1 MLRVAVSFA
10 LLTLA
15 SAVPELASAQPA
27 EEPPPSSSSESPSEA
42 PPEDAP
48 ITKLPALKKQV
59 QATYPKAALRDRIEA
74 DVQLEFDITAE
85 GTVDNI
91 GVVASSTRAE
101 TLSSTTGID
110 LSVTRSSTI
119 ADYGFVKAA
128 TTAVSKMEFEP
139 AEASGVPVSV
149 RIPFTYRFTLPPPVT
164 ATAATET
171 ATAAPRVVN
180 FQGVMRERGTRRRV
194 SGVVVTVFREVEGQ
208 QLGFEAV
215 TDDEGVFRFTDL
227 IPGEWK
233 VLAEAEG
240 YFPVRTAEI
249 IVAGQVLETTYF
261 IERGSYNKFDVIV
274 EVERVKKEINR
285 RTLTREEII
294 KVPGTLGDP
303 VRVVENLPG
312 VARTP
317 GGGGQ
322 IIVRGSGPQDT
333 GVFVDGVDVPLIYH
347 FGGLRSV
354 IPAEMVETVDF
365 YPGNFSV
372 RYGRFTGGVFDLHI
386 RKLNNDDGEVHG
398 SLDVSLLDAA
408 LYLEVPVAEGLTVA
422 VAGRRSYIDFLLEAA
437 VPDSSGVSLISAPR
451 YYDYQ
456 ALISYQPTAEHDVRG
471 FFFGSDD
478 VLRLLFENPSDQSA
492 EIQSGNLSFAT
503 DFQRGY
509 LEYRYTPSDR
519 FTNRL
524 LVSAGRDKVD
534 GSLGTQFRFVLELE
548 VYQLRNE
555 ADWKVTDWLTL
566 SAGLDY
572 QLDVADVDVRAP
584 RPPREGE
591 EVVNN
596 GIEDVIETVVE
607 DFKQLQIAPWI
618 ETELKLFDERLRII
632 PGIRFDYFGQVPEER
647 WSFDPRVVVRY
658 RFIDRW
664 TVKAGVGAVHQPP
677 QPQDLNEDFGN
688 PDLKL
693 QSGIQYSLGLEWLPE
708 DHIRIDVTGFYKD
721 LSNLVSRTSDSEV
734 DDGPVLLA
742 NDANGRVFGLE
753 VFLEHKFKNNFRGWL
768 SYTLSRAER
777 QDEPG
782 GDFRLFDFDQTHI
795 LTLVASYLL
804 PYNWEI
810 GLRWRLVTGNTNT
823 PFLGG
828 VYDSDRDSYVPI
840 PGDPNSERFPM
851 FHQLDLR
858 IDKKWIFNRW
868 KLSAYLSLV
877 NAYNR
882 ENIEGFDYNFDFSD
896 RQNIT
901 GLPVLPILGIK
912 GEW

>member
-1 MLRVAVSFA
+1 MFRLRFA
-10 LLTLA
+10 LTLLVLSVP
-15 SAVPELASAQPA
+15 SAGWAQDQTDAAGEPA
-27 EEPPPSSSSESPSEA
+27 EE
-42 PPEDAP
+42 AP
-48 ITKLPALKKQV
+48 ITKLPVLIKQAEAV
-59 QATYPKAALRDRIEA
+59 YPKAALRDRIEA
-74 DVQLEFDITAE
+74 DVQVEFDITEA
-85 GTVDNI
+85 GL
-91 GVVASSTRAE
+91 VANLEVIQSSTRAE
-101 TLSSTTGID
+101 TLSSTTGVD

-119 ADYGFVKAA
+119 ADYGFVRAA

-139 AEASGVPVSV
+139 AEAGGVPVSV
-149 RIPFTYRFTLPPPVT
+149 RTPFTYRFKLPPPVV
-164 ATAATET
+164 ATAAET
-171 ATAAPRVVN
+171 STAASPGVVN
-180 FQGVMRERGTRRRV
+180 FRGTLRERGTRRRV
-194 SGVVVTVFREVEGQ
+194 SGVVVTVFRKFEGKQ
-208 QLGFEAV
+208 VGFEAV
-215 TDDEGVFRFTDL
+215 TNDDGVFEFYDL
-227 IPGEWK
+227 APGGWK
-233 VLAEAEG
+233 VLAEADA
-240 YFPVRTAEI
+240 YFPVRTSEI

-261 IERGSYNKFDVIV
+261 IERGAYNTFEVLV

-372 RYGRFTGGVFDLHI
+372 RYGRFSGGVFDLHI
-386 RKLNNDDGEVHG
+386 RKLDRDDDEIHG
-398 SLDVSLLDAA
+398 SLDISLLDSA
-408 LYLEVPVAEGLTVA
+408 LYLEVPITDDLTVA
-422 VAGRRSYIDFLLEAA
+422 VAGRRSYVDFLLEAA
-437 VPDSSGVSLISAPR
+437 VPDDGDVSLVTAPR

-456 ALISYQPTAEHDVRG
+456 ALISYQPSAAHDVRA

-478 VLRLLFENPSDQSA
+478 ALELLFENPSDQST
-492 EIQSGNLSFAT
+492 ELQSGNFNFGT

-509 LEYRYTPSDR
+509 LEYRYTPSETFSNR
-519 FTNRL
+519 FL
-524 LVSAGRDKVD
+524 AAAGRDKVD
-534 GSLGTQFRFVLELE
+534 GSLGTQFRFILELNI
-548 VYQLRNE
+548 YQVRNE
-555 ADWKVTDWLTL
+555 SEWTVNDWLTV
-566 SAGLDY
+566 SGGIDF
-572 QLDVADVDVRAP
+572 QLDIANVDVRAP
-584 RPPREGE
+584 RAPREGE
-591 EVVNN
+591 PATNN
-596 GIEDVIETVVE
+596 GVEEIIETVVRN
-607 DFKQLQIAPWI
+607 FQQFQIAPWL
-618 ETELKLFDERLRII
+618 ETEIKLLDEKLRII
-632 PGIRFDYFGQVPEER
+632 PGVRADYFGQVTAER

-658 RFIDRW
+658 RFLDRW
-664 TVKAGVGAVHQPP
+664 TVKAGAGVVHQPP
-677 QPQDLNEDFGN
+677 LPQDLNEDFGN

-708 DHIRIDVTGFYKD
+708 DHIRVDVTGFYKD
-721 LSNLVSRTSDSEV
+721 LSNLVSRTSNTEA
-734 DDGPVLLA
+734 DDGPVLLD

-753 VFLEHKFKNNFRGWL
+753 VFLEHKFKNNFRGWV

-795 LTLVASYLL
+795 LTLVASYIL

-810 GLRWRLVTGNTNT
+810 GVRWRLVTGNTNT
-823 PFLGG
+823 PFIGG
-828 VYDSDRDSYVPI
+828 IYDSNRDAYVEI
-840 PGDPNSERFPM
+840 PGATNSERFPM

-882 ENIEGFDYNFDFSD
+882 ENVEGFSYNFDFTE
-896 RQNIT
+896 RENVV
-901 GLPVLPILGIK
+901 GLPILPILGLK

>member
-1 MLRVAVSFA
+1 MFRSAPPLLA
-10 LLTLA
+10 LLLVASPALA
-15 SAVPELASAQPA
+15 QQETESADSAPT
-27 EEPPPSSSSESPSEA
+27 
-42 PPEDAP
+42 EDAP
-48 ITKLPALKKQV
+48 ITKLPVLKKQV
-59 QATYPKAALRDRIEA
+59 EAVYPKTALRDRIEA
-74 DVQLEFDITAE
+74 DVSLEFDITEA
-85 GTVDNI
+85 GLVDNI
-91 GVVASSTRAE
+91 GLVSSSTRAE
-101 TLSSTTGID
+101 QLSSTSGVD

-119 ADYGFVKAA
+119 TDYGFVDAAKAA
-128 TTAVSKMEFEP
+128 VAKMEFEP
-139 AEASGVPVSV
+139 AEADGVPVSV
-149 RIPFTYRFTLPPPVT
+149 RIPFTYRFQLPPPVA
-164 ATAATET
+164 ATAGTDT

-180 FQGVMRERGTRRRV
+180 FRGVLRERGTRRRV
-194 SGVVVTVFREVEGQ
+194 SGVVVTVFRPEGGDAQ
-208 QLGFEAV
+208 AFEAV
-215 TDDEGVFRFTDL
+215 TDDNGVFQFTDL
-227 IPGEWK
+227 VPGEWK
-233 VLAEAEG
+233 VLGEAEG

-285 RTLTREEII
+285 RTLSREEII

-354 IPAEMVETVDF
+354 IPAEMVENVDF

-386 RKLNNDDGEVHG
+386 RKLTNDDDEVHG
-398 SLDVSLLDAA
+398 SLDISLLDTA
-408 LYLEVPVAEGLTVA
+408 LYLEVPITDDLTVA

-437 VPDSSGVSLISAPR
+437 VPESAGVSLINAPR

-456 ALISYQPTAEHDVRG
+456 ALISYQPSAAHDVRA

-478 VLRLLFENPSDQSA
+478 VLKLLFENPSDQSA

-509 LEYRYTPSDR
+509 LEYRYTPSED

-534 GSLGTQFRFVLELE
+534 GSLGTQFRFILSLQ

-555 ADWKVTDWLTL
+555 ADWKVTDWFTL
-566 SAGLDY
+566 SGGLDY
-572 QLDVADVDVRAP
+572 QLDVADVNVRAP
-584 RPPREGE
+584 RAPREGE

-596 GIEDVIETVVE
+596 GIEEVIEAVVE

-618 ETELKLFDERLRII
+618 ETEFKLLDKRLRII
-632 PGIRFDYFGQVPEER
+632 PGVRFDYFGQVPEEH

-658 RFIDRW
+658 QFVDRW
-664 TVKAGVGAVHQPP
+664 TVKGGVGVVHQPP
-677 QPQDLNEDFGN
+677 EPQDLNEDFGN
-688 PDLKL
+688 PNLRL
-693 QSGIQYSLGLEWLPE
+693 QSGIQYSLGFEWLPE
-708 DHIRIDVTGFYKD
+708 DHIRIDITGFYKD
-721 LSNLVSRTSDSEV
+721 LSNLVSRTNDTTV

-753 VFLEHKFKNNFRGWL
+753 VFLEHKFKNNFRGWV

-777 QDEPG
+777 QDDPG

-810 GLRWRLVTGNTNT
+810 GVRWRLVTGNTNT
-823 PFLGG
+823 PFIGG

-840 PGDPNSERFPM
+840 PGDTNSERFPM

-858 IDKKWIFNRW
+858 IDKTWIFNRW

-882 ENIEGFDYNFDFSD
+882 ENVEGFSYNFDFSERD
-896 RQNIT
+896 NVT

-912 GEW
+912 GDW